1 MKRRYPHLFTAA
13 APAPSRASRVDGGG
27 LGGAALGNSGAF
39 EKLPAEARSAFKK
52 FVAQGIFADTAA
64 DRARYVEDYNA

>member
-1 MKRRYPHLFTAA
+1 MFAPSAPPAA
-13 APAPSRASRVDGGG
+13 ARASRVDGGG
-27 LGGAALGNSGAF
+27 LGGAAPLGGGSF
-39 EKLPAEARSAFKK
+39 DKLPSEARAAFKK